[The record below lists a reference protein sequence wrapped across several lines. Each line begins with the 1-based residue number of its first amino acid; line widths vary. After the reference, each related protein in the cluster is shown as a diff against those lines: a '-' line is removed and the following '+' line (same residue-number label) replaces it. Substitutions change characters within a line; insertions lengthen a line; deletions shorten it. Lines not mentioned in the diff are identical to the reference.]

1 MAPERGREPQWITG
15 DSRKEIEKLGKP
27 HQNVLVFCKGDPAKA
42 VEALGPI
49 TIELPEE
56 QE

>member
-15 DSRKEIEKLGKP
+15 DSRKEIEKLGKT
-27 HQNVLVFCKGDPAKA
+27 HQHVLVFCKGAPAKA